1 MLNGVSLSS
10 VMMVIGVLLIVL
22 ALWRLLRVFHPA
34 NRHRKAAASAET
46 TRQEPAIGS
55 SDSER
60 GE

>member
-10 VMMVIGVLLIVL
+10 VMMVVGALLIVL
-22 ALWRLLRVFHPA
+22 ALWRLFRVFRA
-34 NRHRKAAASAET
+34 ARKHRKEAVSAEA

>member
-10 VMMVIGVLLIVL
+10 VMMVIGALLIVL
-22 ALWRLLRVFHPA
+22 ALWRLLRVFRPTRRHSPA
-34 NRHRKAAASAET
+34 AVTDATRK
-46 TRQEPAIGS
+46 EPAIGT

>member
-10 VMMVIGVLLIVL
+10 VMMVVGALLIVL
-22 ALWRLLRVFHPA
+22 ALWRLLRIFRSTR
-34 NRHRKAAASAET
+34 RHRPTPEAEA
-46 TRQEPAIGS
+46 TRKEPAIGT

>member
-10 VMMVIGVLLIVL
+10 VMMVMGTLLIML
-22 ALWRLLRVFHPA
+22 ALWRLFRVFHTPA
-34 NRHRKAAASAET
+34 RHRHDTVGTET
-46 TRQEPAIGS
+46 SRQEPAIGA